1 MFNSK
6 LSRRQLLKAG
16 ASSAVLALV
25 GSGDGSGASASDRE
39 ITSAAIHP
47 AIGIARIGNSTSG
60 YYIGPELP
68 GTVPRARGGFKDAS
82 GAIKRQAARFRIYG
96 LDRNRRVVRELT
108 SEEAEITWRA
118 HLTNAKAA
126 WYDFNTALD
135 IPEAQPTKRRNAIY
149 AGAARDA
156 LIIDPGVR
164 AISGRRR
171 GPVVFDRGSFFGIE
185 APLGELRTDDS
196 GRLLVLGGSGQSFSP
211 FGARLTTFAN
221 NEGWC
226 DDASDGPVTA
236 TVRLGRRMLPVTPA
250 WVIVGPPNYGPALAT
265 GYRTLYDVMTQTMI
279 DLGLLSPPKRVSF
292 LSDIYPLFDRLSQ
305 LQWVNHGMLDRYG
318 WQSPEDFLDPGLVA
332 RLANP
337 SPENEPFRRGLFDRF
352 RNPDYATM
360 QPDALPPLYGDA
372 VAIPANSPRDW
383 LAVTAVQYA
392 NLARWADGDFVNDLA
407 SADPSGERFEDLP
420 IEAQP
425 MALDRAALEACLGD
439 AFHPGCEA
447 TWPMRIGWM
456 YSGLFRLR
464 HREEPE
470 PDYGDV
476 LTPEQALARNGPLDG
491 CVPGSITRW
500 LAVPWQTDS
509 ASCRSGYEPQIDPYL
524 PTFWA
529 ARVPNHVLTQQSYE
543 TVRDLSLPLAVR
555 QQAFNTRAAFFRDI
569 DQPTNEQT
577 LERMVENWFRLGLVE
592 ERPGPGDDAFPRAMR
607 VESESGFPE

>member
-1 MFNSK
+1 MFNPK

-16 ASSAVLALV
+16 ARSAVLALV
-25 GSGDGSGASASDRE
+25 GSGGGSGASGSDGE

-47 AIGIARIGNSTSG
+47 AIGIARIGNSTRD
-60 YYIGPELP
+60 YYLGVEVP
-68 GTVPRARGGFKDAS
+68 GTVPLAPDGFKDAS

-135 IPEAQPTKRRNAIY
+135 IPEAQPTQRRNATY

-164 AISGRRR
+164 AISGLCR
-171 GPVVFDRGSFFGIE
+171 GPVVFDRGSFFGIPV
-185 APLGELRTDDS
+185 PLGELRTDES

-221 NEGWC
+221 NDGWC

-265 GYRTLYDVMTQTMI
+265 GYRTLYDVMTQTMV
-279 DLGLLSPPKRVSF
+279 DLGLLSPPTRVSF

-318 WQSPEDFLDPGLVA
+318 WQSPEDFLDPGVVA

-337 SPENEPFRRGLFDRF
+337 SPENEPYRRGLFDRF

-392 NLARWADGDFVNDLA
+392 NLAQWADGDFVNDLA
-407 SADPSGERFEDLP
+407 SADPSGDRFEGLP

-447 TWPMRIGWM
+447 TWPMRIGSM

-464 HREEPE
+464 HRKEPE

-543 TVRDLSLPLAVR
+543 TVRDLGLPLAVR

-577 LERMVENWFRLGLVE
+577 LERMVEKWFRLGLVE
-592 ERPGPGDDAFPRAMR
+592 ERPGPGDDAFPTAMR
-607 VESESGFPE
+607 VESESGFPG